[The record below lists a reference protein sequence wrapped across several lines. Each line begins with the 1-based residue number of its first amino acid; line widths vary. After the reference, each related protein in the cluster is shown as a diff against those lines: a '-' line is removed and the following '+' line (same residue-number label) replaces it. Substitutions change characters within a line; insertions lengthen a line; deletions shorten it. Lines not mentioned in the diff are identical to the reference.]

1 MQVQGC
7 SSRHIAFRA
16 IKMHLFSILFNA
28 IISHAWGTQ
37 LVMRTS
43 CSHVYLMCTSCVP
56 HVVMCTSCVP
66 HVVMCTSCTSC
77 VPHAYL
83 MCTSCVPHVYLMC
96 TSGSHVY
103 LMCALCSH
111 VKSCAPHVV
120 IIDQAWRDQLLQ
132 PWRDQGYPCCS
143 HGVTKATPAAAM
155 A

>member
-43 CSHVYLMCTSCVP
+43 CSHVYL
-56 HVVMCTSCVP
+56 MCTSCVP

-155 A
+155 V